1 MDAGKTESKA
11 GSSRQNAMEVF
22 VELRIPHARAWS
34 QRYSESSPM
43 NGLLIVNKPAG
54 MTSHDVVASVRRLTG
69 ESSVGHLGTLDPMAT
84 GVLPLLLG
92 RFTRLAQFFQQD
104 SKRYTGTIRFGF
116 ATDTYD
122 ADGQSVGECI
132 EPGLTLE
139 AVRAFASGF
148 QGEIEQMPP
157 PFSAKKS
164 QGVPAYKLARQ
175 GKPVNLRPVRIE
187 IRRFE
192 ILGYEAP
199 DAPFAVE
206 VSSGSYIRSIAH
218 EMGQLAGCGAH
229 LGSLCRVQA
238 GEFILQQ
245 AATLDEVA
253 AWQKEDSLADRL
265 PHPRCVLPQM
275 PSVTVDENTAARL
288 KNGMACNLPD
298 YSGAPYIKIFTDQRQ
313 LFAIGRRI
321 AGTLT
326 QPVAVLG

>member
-1 MDAGKTESKA
+1 
-11 GSSRQNAMEVF
+11 
-22 VELRIPHARAWS
+22 
-34 QRYSESSPM
+34 M

-54 MTSHDVVASVRRLTG
+54 VTSHDVVVMVRKLAG

-92 RFTRLAQFFQQD
+92 RFTRLAQFFKQD

-122 ADGQSVGECI
+122 ADGKAVGKAVD
-132 EPGLTLE
+132 PKLTLQMIRDVAE
-139 AVRAFASGF
+139 RFR
-148 QGEIEQMPP
+148 GEIDQIPP

-175 GKPVNLRPVRIE
+175 GKPLELRPVRIE
-187 IRRFE
+187 IRQFE

-199 DAPFAVE
+199 DAPFDVE

-238 GEFILQQ
+238 GEFTLEH
-245 AATLDEVA
+245 AATLEEIA
-253 AWQKEDSLADRL
+253 AWQQEDVLAQRL

-275 PSVTVDENTAARL
+275 PSVTVDENTAMRL
-288 KNGMACNLPD
+288 KNGMACNLPE
-298 YSGAPYIKIFTDQRQ
+298 YSNAPLIKIFIDQRE
-313 LFAIGRRI
+313 LFAIGRRV
-321 AGTLT
+321 AGTLM
-326 QPVAVLG
+326 QPIAVLG